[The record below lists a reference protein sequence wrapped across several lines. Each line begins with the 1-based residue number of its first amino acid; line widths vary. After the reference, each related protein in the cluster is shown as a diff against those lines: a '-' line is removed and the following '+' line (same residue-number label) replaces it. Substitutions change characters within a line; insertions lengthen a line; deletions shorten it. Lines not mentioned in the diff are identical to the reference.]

1 MMALSERLLERL
13 LLAGAALL
21 ALGCL
26 WGLWWWQIGFDP
38 RDVQWWKW
46 LIASL
51 LHPAGL
57 PQPMVWAAQGCL
69 IGGLVLLLAI
79 ALIMRQARNRTLHGA
94 FGSKDLHGSAR
105 WATFKDVKHSR
116 LLSKKAQTGAV
127 VGGWKQGKTHHQLRH
142 IGPEH
147 VMCFAP
153 TRSGKGVSLILPTLL
168 SWQDSVIVLDIKGE
182 NHALTAGWRASLGHR
197 ILKFDPTSTEGCS
210 RYNPLA
216 EIRIGSGRDIADCQ
230 NIASIIVDPDGKGLS
245 DHWMKEGWSWLTT
258 SILHV
263 VYRVHLTDKRRAN
276 LADVRRFLS
285 KVPPLPVNT
294 GEEDLAALFSADFEK
309 LLKEMATFK
318 HGDPVID
325 DAVRTGIGGMLKKV
339 HTERSGVHSSAVNGL
354 GLWADPIIAANT
366 GASDWTV
373 EDLMNGDDPAALYL
387 MVPPSDIARTRP
399 LMRIVLT
406 QIIGRQTEKMEFK
419 GGKSVKSY
427 RHRLL
432 LMLDEFPAIG
442 KIDVLQKGIT
452 FVAGYGLK
460 LFLIIQNTGQLEAVY
475 GKNNG
480 FMANCNVRIAF
491 APNEGADSDA
501 EMVSKLVGKTTIVQS
516 RRSASDG
523 KGGRMS
529 DSLQETGRALLT
541 PDEAGRLRAIQEND
555 DGTVTPGEVL
565 TLLTG
570 RPPIRGTQYLYFQ
583 DKTLLERAQ
592 MPAPAAPPFKPLAL
606 PKEEPHA
613 HSPDRPLPHRGRP
626 SARPTG
632 PRPGGPR
639 PGQPAGHRLAGRPDA
654 VADAAPRPASGGSG
668 GPDRPG
674 GDGDRGPGPVVRRA
688 DPGGR
693 PHQPAGRR
701 PG

>member
-13 LLAGAALL
+13 LLALAAVI
-21 ALGCL
+21 ALGSL

-38 RDVQWWKW
+38 RDIKWWKW

-69 IGGLVLLLAI
+69 IGGLLLLLAI
-79 ALIMRQARNRTLHGA
+79 AIFMRQARNRTLHGG

-105 WATFKDVKHSR
+105 WATFKDVLKSG
-116 LLSKKAQTGAV
+116 LLSKKARYGAV

-168 SWQDSVIVLDIKGE
+168 SWQESVLVLDIKGE
-182 NHALTAGWRASLGHR
+182 NHALTAGWRASLGHTV
-197 ILKFDPTSTEGCS
+197 LKFDPTSTEGCS
-210 RYNPLA
+210 RFNPLA
-216 EIRIGSGRDIADCQ
+216 EIRLGSGRDIADCQ
-230 NIASIIVDPDGKGLS
+230 NIAAIIVDPDGKGLN

-263 VYRVHLTDKRRAN
+263 VYRVHLTEKRRAN
-276 LADVRRFLS
+276 LADVRRFLN

-354 GLWADPIIAANT
+354 GLWADPIIGANT

-373 EDLMNGDDPAALYL
+373 NDLMNGDKPAALYL
-387 MVPPSDIARTRP
+387 VIPPSDIARTRP
-399 LMRIVLT
+399 LMRILLT
-406 QIIGRQTEKMEFK
+406 QIIGRQTEKMTFEN
-419 GGKSVKSY
+419 GRSVKHY

-442 KIDVLQKGIT
+442 KIDVLQKGIA
-452 FVAGYGLK
+452 FVATFGLK
-460 LFLIIQNTGQLEAVY
+460 LFIIIQNVGQLEAVY

-491 APNEGADSDA
+491 APNVSEDNTADA
-501 EMVSKLVGKTTIVQS
+501 ELVSRLVGKTTVVQS

-529 DSLQETGRALLT
+529 DSLQETARALLT
-541 PDEAGRLRAIQEND
+541 PDEAGRLQAIQEHE

-570 RPPIRGTQYLYFQ
+570 RFPIRGTQYLYFQ
-583 DKTLLERAQ
+583 DRELLERAQ
-592 MPAPAAPPFKPLAL
+592 MPAPPAPPFKPLAL
-606 PKEEPHA
+606 PKEEPHDHTA
-613 HSPDRPLPHRGRP
+613 DRPLPHRGRP
-626 SARPTG
+626 AARPAG
-632 PRPGGPR
+632 SRPGGHR
-639 PGQPAGHRLAGRPDA
+639 PGQPAGHRLADRPDA
-654 VADAAPRPASGGSG
+654 VADASRRPAPGRTDHS
-668 GPDRPG
+668 G
-674 GDGDRGPGPVVRRA
+674 GDGGRGPGPAVRRA
-688 DPGGR
+688 DPDGR
-693 PHQPAGRR
+693 PHQPTGRR

>member
-13 LLAGAALL
+13 LLAGAAVI
-21 ALGCL
+21 ALGSL

-38 RDVQWWKW
+38 SDIKWWKW

-69 IGGLVLLLAI
+69 IGGLVLLMAI
-79 ALIMRQARNRTLHGA
+79 AVIMRQARNRTVRGG
-94 FGSKDLHGSAR
+94 FKSDELHGSAR
-105 WATFKDVKHSR
+105 WATHKDVLKSG
-116 LLSKKAQTGAV
+116 LLSPKARYGAV
-127 VGGWKQGKTHHQLRH
+127 VGGWKKGKTHHQLRH
-142 IGPEH
+142 SGPEH

-168 SWQDSVIVLDIKGE
+168 SWQESVLVLDIKGE
-182 NHALTAGWRASLGHR
+182 NHALTAGYRASLSHTV
-197 ILKFDPTSTEGCS
+197 LKFAPTSTEGCS
-210 RYNPLA
+210 RFNPLA
-216 EIRIGSGRDIADCQ
+216 EIRLGSGRDIADCQ
-230 NIASIIVDPDGKGLS
+230 NIAAIIVDPDGKGLN

-263 VYRVHLTDKRRAN
+263 VYRVHLTEKRRAN
-276 LADVRRFLS
+276 LADVRRFLN

-373 EDLMNGDDPAALYL
+373 ADLMNGDKPAALYL
-387 MVPPSDIARTRP
+387 VIPPSDIARTRP
-399 LMRIVLT
+399 LMRILLS
-406 QIIGRQTEKMEFK
+406 QIIGRQTESMAFNK
-419 GGKSVKSY
+419 GRSVKNY

-432 LMLDEFPAIG
+432 LMLDEFPAVG
-442 KIDVLQKGIT
+442 KIDVLQQGIA
-452 FVAGYGLK
+452 FVATFGLK
-460 LFLIIQNTGQLEAVY
+460 LFVIVQNVGQLEAVY

-491 APNEGADSDA
+491 APNISEGNTADA
-501 EMVSKLVGKTTIVQS
+501 ELVSKLVGKTTVVQS

-529 DSLQETGRALLT
+529 DSLQETARALLT
-541 PDEAGRLRAIQEND
+541 PDEAGRLQAITEHD

-565 TLLTG
+565 TLLSG
-570 RPPIRGTQYLYFQ
+570 RYPIRGTQYLYFQ
-583 DKTLLERAQ
+583 DPELLERAQ
-592 MPAPAAPPFKPLAL
+592 IPAPPAPPFKPLAL
-606 PKEEPHA
+606 PKEEPHDHTA
-613 HSPDRPLPHRGRP
+613 DRPLPHRGRP
-626 SARPTG
+626 PARPAG
-632 PRPGGPR
+632 SRPGGPR
-639 PGQPAGHRLAGRPDA
+639 PGTPAGHRLAGRPDA
-654 VADAAPRPASGGSG
+654 GADAAPRSG
-668 GPDRPG
+668 PG
-674 GDGDRGPGPVVRRA
+674 GTVPPGNDGGRGPGAAVRRA
-688 DPGGR
+688 DRGGEA
-693 PHQPAGRR
+693 HQPAGRR